1 MKAWSYPYPTHTT
14 NVLDDIPVVYVDE
27 GDGPETLIMI
37 HGLGSNLKGFWK
49 NIQGLSDTYRCIALD
64 LPGYGKSDW
73 GDHRYGMRFYARAIH
88 SFLASLAIDEATL
101 VGHSMG
107 GQIALTAAL
116 HDSSRIKQL
125 VLLAPAGFETFNP
138 EHHRWFNQ
146 IYNADL
152 LQLLSTRQIKQN
164 FYLNF
169 VDFPED
175 AYFMIDDRLQMRE
188 DKEAFRHF
196 CRLQVA
202 CIAAMLQE
210 PVFAHLHKIDLP
222 TLVLFGEE
230 DQLIPNRFVHPFLS
244 PRKVASQGM
253 LRMPQAELEM
263 LSPCGHFPQ
272 WECAEEVNQ
281 AILRFLG

>member
-1 MKAWSYPYPTHTT
+1 MESWRYPYPTYTT
-14 NVLDDIPVVYVDE
+14 NVLDDIPVAYVDE

-49 NIQGLSDTYRCIALD
+49 NIQGLSSTYRCIALD
-64 LPGYGKSDW
+64 LPGYGKSAW
-73 GDHRYGMRFYARAIH
+73 GAHRYGMRFYARVIH
-88 SFLASLAIDEATL
+88 SFLVSLGIDEATL

-116 HDSSRIKQL
+116 HDSSRLKQQI
-125 VLLAPAGFETFNP
+125 LLAPAGFESFNP
-138 EHHRWFNQ
+138 EHHRWFSQ

-152 LQLLSTRQIKQN
+152 LQTLSTQQVKRN

-188 DKEAFRHF
+188 DKEAFQHF
-196 CRLQVA
+196 CQLQVA
-202 CIAAMLQE
+202 CVISMLQE
-210 PVFAHLHKIDLP
+210 PVFDHLQKIDLP

-230 DQLIPNRFVHPFLS
+230 DQLIPNRFVHPFLT
-244 PRKVASQGM
+244 PREVASQGM
-253 LRMPQAELEM
+253 LRMPKAELEM

-281 AILRFLG
+281 AIVKFLG